1 MPRIRNFALRL
12 SRAYSRRSEEEFARF
27 AGTEA
32 ALYFASG
39 YAANV
44 GLLTSLLQ
52 KDDLVFSDA
61 HNHASLIDG
70 IRLSGARKIIYP
82 HLDLDALE
90 TALRARSRESVRKII
105 IIETVFS
112 MDGNVAPLAALLE
125 LCERYGAALIVDEA
139 HATGVHGPGG
149 RGILAQSGDP
159 GRVLAATYTCGK
171 ALASAGAFVCG
182 SSILKEHLINNART
196 FLFTTAMPPYMAAQI
211 RAALQIMQS
220 MDEQREQLLN
230 RSRQLVTGLQKMSY
244 HTAGSCT
251 QIVPV
256 LLGSNHQAIAAA
268 AFLQDLGFA
277 VRAIRPPTVPEG
289 SARLRFSVTAAI
301 SSQDLQRLE
310 AAMGSWAAHHQER
323 VMAGTDTGVG
333 KTTLAALLCAALDA
347 VYWKPIQTG
356 TLEGS
361 DRVSVMRLAGIGTD
375 RTLDEVYK
383 FVPPVSPDLAARWA
397 GTEIDLTRINL
408 PSSVQN
414 DWLVVEGAG
423 GVLVPINQKQFMLD
437 MMVKFMLPVIL
448 AARSGMGTINHTLL
462 TLAALHAAELPVHG
476 VVLIGDQNRENRETI
491 ERFGHVRVIGE
502 IPRLP
507 NLHRT
512 ALMQVFM
519 NNFDRAAFAQ

>member
-1 MPRIRNFALRL
+1 MPANANAQFLHHLQAGLRDL
-12 SRAYSRRSEEEFARF
+12 EARSQRRSLSEACGINLCSNDYLGLAANPELRAAIVEGVLAASRVGGTGSRLLSGHEVVWSDLEEEFARF

-70 IRLSGARKIIYP
+70 IRLSGSRKIIYP

-323 VMAGTDTGVG
+323 VMAG
-333 KTTLAALLCAALDA
+333 
-347 VYWKPIQTG
+347 
-356 TLEGS
+356 
-361 DRVSVMRLAGIGTD
+361 
-375 RTLDEVYK
+375 
-383 FVPPVSPDLAARWA
+383 
-397 GTEIDLTRINL
+397 
-408 PSSVQN
+408 
-414 DWLVVEGAG
+414 
-423 GVLVPINQKQFMLD
+423 
-437 MMVKFMLPVIL
+437 
-448 AARSGMGTINHTLL
+448 
-462 TLAALHAAELPVHG
+462 
-476 VVLIGDQNRENRETI
+476 
-491 ERFGHVRVIGE
+491 
-502 IPRLP
+502 
-507 NLHRT
+507 
-512 ALMQVFM
+512 
-519 NNFDRAAFAQ
+519 RA